1 MNMQIYK
8 AITSSSSSHQFYS
21 TPNYCLLCDVL
32 HFLLLV
38 VEKGGS
44 KLGEGTAVL
53 ERISSVKL
61 IITEYSQ

>member
-1 MNMQIYK
+1 
-8 AITSSSSSHQFYS
+8 
-21 TPNYCLLCDVL
+21 
-32 HFLLLV
+32 